1 MWWRNCGLEYSGK
14 LSLDVV
20 QRIREE
26 TLGVQNTSILGIILR
41 YPARPFWN
49 HLSPTQC
56 HTRNKKCSYL
66 PIIIFLSFPP
76 LIEVGVCFGFLWL
89 LSHITYLLASINLTL
104 LAFCSWGQ
112 KIEMGLPGLKPKD
125 QQGIHLF
132 WRLRGEICFQPF
144 PASRVCLPPWVYRP
158 FHPQGQQ
165 WMGDFFSHLSHSSA
179 FLLFIYKDPGVS
191 TGPLWII
198 QDPLPILTET
208 FIPSL
213 PWKVT

>member
-26 TLGVQNTSILGIILR
+26 TLGVQNTSILGIILK
-41 YPARPFWN
+41 YPAGPFWN

-132 WRLRGEICFQPF
+132 WRLRGKSVSSLFQLLES
-144 PASRVCLPPWVYRP
+144 ACLPGFTAPFILKDSNEWVT
-158 FHPQGQQ
+158 
-165 WMGDFFSHLSHSSA
+165 FSHISLILLPSSSS
-179 FLLFIYKDPGVS
+179 FIKTLEFPL
-191 TGPLWII
+191 GP
-198 QDPLPILTET
+198 
-208 FIPSL
+208 SG
-213 PWKVT
+213 